1 MKKDQHVTK
10 RPDGNWQVLGAG
22 NSRATKVLPTQKD
35 AIAAAKQI
43 AINQKSEV
51 VIHGEN
57 GKIREK
63 NSYGRD
69 PYPPRG

>member
-1 MKKDQHVTK
+1 MKKDQHVTR
-10 RPDGNWQVLGAG
+10 RPDRNWQVLGAG
-22 NSRATKVLPTQKD
+22 NSRATKVLPTQRE
-35 AIAAAKQI
+35 AIAVARQI
-43 AINQKSEV
+43 AINQKSEL

-69 PYPPRG
+69 LYPPRG